1 MENKSP
7 GHLFQKLFFSY
18 SAVLI
23 LIVGVLI
30 LYSVSSS
37 RTRMLETNQDYAGSC
52 AGRRFWR

>member
-23 LIVGVLI
+23 LICL
-30 LYSVSSS
+30 LYTSDAAD
-37 RTRMLETNQDYAGSC
+37 E
-52 AGRRFWR
+52 